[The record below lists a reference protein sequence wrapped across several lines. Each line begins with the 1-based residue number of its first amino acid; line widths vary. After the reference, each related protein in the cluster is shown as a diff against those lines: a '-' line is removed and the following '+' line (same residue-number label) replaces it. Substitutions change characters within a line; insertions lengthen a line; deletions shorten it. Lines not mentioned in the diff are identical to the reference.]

1 MGSDRRWAVSD
12 QRLLHPPRTA
22 AHDHSYLGHQP
33 PRAQNLL
40 GDPGRGKACQMPGH
54 PPSRHRP
61 TCVPEGDEVLPGFKA
76 NKPPFSGERGRCRR
90 QAVESR
96 NIHFRTFG
104 PIGITERLA
113 VHGRHCSR
121 ALSKIHRAWNKGLQA
136 TPGTAYFSAGSRY
149 RGSLIGPFD
158 D

>member
-22 AHDHSYLGHQP
+22 AHDHSYLGRQP

-40 GDPGRGKACQMPGH
+40 GDPGRGGKACRTPGH

-104 PIGITERLA
+104 PIVVTEHWSLLFTGAFKVPPRVEQRPPSHARHRL
-113 VHGRHCSR
+113 
-121 ALSKIHRAWNKGLQA
+121 L
-136 TPGTAYFSAGSRY
+136 FSGK
-149 RGSLIGPFD
+149 
-158 D
+158 